1 MKRSFVAML
10 PVIAALFIF
19 CTGIFAQSSSREE
32 LLKGIEARKLELQKL
47 EKQFLLPAE
56 EDLIVNAEFL
66 TQPDT
71 GVVRL
76 LPREIYDSPVHPE
89 KRLTVQGG
97 GSYYSFTRLTH
108 EYGNG
113 TQIGLEQGHFLTS
126 FAGADYGML
135 TNLGDVPLEAVNL
148 EHAAVKFLATY
159 ERAINESQARSEYL
173 RFGTGVNNEG
183 ASYKT
188 RQPVTVNNSY
198 VFRGIHYSDS
208 DVLVAFRVTRKD
220 SDGSVIII
228 WKLLKKYPKP
238 ELARATN

>member
-1 MKRSFVAML
+1 MRRSFVAIL
-10 PVIAALFIF
+10 FVIAALLIF
-19 CTGIFAQSSSREE
+19 CTGIFAQSSAREE
-32 LLKGIEARKLELQKL
+32 LLKEIEARQLELQKL
-47 EKQFLLPAE
+47 EKQLLLPAA
-56 EDLIVNAEFL
+56 EDLVVNAEFL

-89 KRLTVQGG
+89 KRLTVRGG

-113 TQIGLEQGHFLTS
+113 TQIGLEQGQFLTS

-135 TNLGDVPLEAVNL
+135 TDVGDVPLEAVNL
-148 EHAAVKFLATY
+148 EHAAVRFLATH
-159 ERAINESQARSEYL
+159 ERAVNESQARSEYL
-173 RFGTGVNNEG
+173 RFGTGVSNDG

-238 ELARATN
+238 ELARAVN